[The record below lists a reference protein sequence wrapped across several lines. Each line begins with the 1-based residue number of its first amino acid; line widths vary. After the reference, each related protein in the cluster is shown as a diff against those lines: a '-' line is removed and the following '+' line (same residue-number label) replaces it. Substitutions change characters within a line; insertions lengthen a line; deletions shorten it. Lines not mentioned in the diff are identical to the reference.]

1 MRLHTGASG
10 GADEKLPCRQLQLGT
25 QHDAALERM
34 FKTQRAVQEAQI
46 RAGRSKRG
54 RSQGRLGASGI
65 NKNKGYPGRCVA
77 PAAWRGHGVRGGVGA
92 SECSLVGGKNEGMH
106 HAYWEKEGWV

>member
-1 MRLHTGASG
+1 MQHWKECSKRKGRCKKLRFGRAAAKEADRRVGWVPAASIKTRGNQGAVWRQQHG
-10 GADEKLPCRQLQLGT
+10 GAMGHE
-25 QHDAALERM
+25 
-34 FKTQRAVQEAQI
+34 
-46 RAGRSKRG
+46 
-54 RSQGRLGASGI
+54 
-65 NKNKGYPGRCVA
+65 VA